1 MSESKPSF
9 VHVSY
14 IATTADKLFA
24 ALTDGKFT
32 QEYWAGRIIESEW
45 TKGAPVRFRK
55 RSGGDDGVKG
65 VVLEYDP
72 PSLLSYTWSHAAQ
85 GPATKVTFRIKPVS
99 PTNVRLEIVHEAH
112 EPGSQI
118 HDMVREGW
126 SAILSSLKSYLET
139 GQPLE
144 ATREWEKQGR

>member
-1 MSESKPSF
+1 MNEGKPSF

-32 QEYWAGRIIESEW
+32 QEYWAGRIIEGDW
-45 TKGAPVRFRK
+45 KKGGAVRFRK
-55 RSGGDDGVKG
+55 RAGGDDMTRG

-72 PSLLSYTWSHAAQ
+72 PSLLSYSWSHGAE
-85 GPATKVTFRIKPVS
+85 GPASKVTFRIKPAS
-99 PTNVRLEIVHEAH
+99 PSNVRLEVVHEAH
-112 EPGSQI
+112 DPGSEV
-118 HDMVREGW
+118 HEMVREGW
-126 SAILSSLKSYLET
+126 SAILSSLKTYLET

-144 ATREWEKQGR
+144 ATVQWEKSGR